1 MGWTSPQQESV
12 ENARAWPLAMRSGAP
27 DALQLP
33 DLPLTRA
40 IFTALMAAGPGAL
53 DRGWRLGPQGA
64 SYTKRVGAEQ
74 VSVRLEATSAED
86 ATRVLTN
93 LSPLAIDALA
103 LLMDIG
109 PPDTQAQTRVVRVSD
124 VVQAKGCRRWG
135 DERRSLVQRLSETFQ
150 ALRRL
155 STDTRGL
162 LFDLTPIDPEQ
173 EAFVYQPGA
182 WLRGAGPG
190 RRELDPRL
198 LHLDHR
204 HNRGADVLAKKLG
217 IHFSLLVSGDAPVV
231 RQVAAVLRAIG
242 AADPDLASRR
252 GRGGRL
258 AERFDEALLRLAEQ
272 DLFAVRYRGG
282 DGAVWGEDRGK
293 GRVKRWAAADLVIR
307 RAARRSDPDS
317 LLADWA

>member
-1 MGWTSPQQESV
+1 MGWTSSRQESIDA
-12 ENARAWPLAMRSGAP
+12 ARARPLAMRRASP

-33 DLPLTRA
+33 DLPLVRA
-40 IFTALMAAGPGAL
+40 TFAALMAAGPGAL
-53 DRGWRLGPQGA
+53 ERGWRLGPQGA

-74 VSVRLEATSAED
+74 VSLRLEATSADD
-86 ATRVLTN
+86 AARVLAG
-93 LSPLAIDALA
+93 LSPLALDALA
-103 LLMDIG
+103 MLMAMG
-109 PPDTQAQTRVVRVSD
+109 PPGAPAQTRIVRVSD

-155 STDTRGL
+155 SAGSGGL
-162 LFDLTPIDPEQ
+162 LFDLTPIDAEQ

-182 WLRGAGPG
+182 WLRGGAPA
-190 RRELDPRL
+190 RRDLDARL
-198 LHLDHR
+198 LQLDHR
-204 HNRGADVLAKKLG
+204 RNRGADVLAKKLG
-217 IHFSLLVSGDAPVV
+217 IHFSLLVPGEAPVV

-258 AERFDEALLRLAEQ
+258 AERFDEALLRLHEQ

-307 RAARRSDPDS
+307 RAARPSDPGTVLS
-317 LLADWA
+317 DWR